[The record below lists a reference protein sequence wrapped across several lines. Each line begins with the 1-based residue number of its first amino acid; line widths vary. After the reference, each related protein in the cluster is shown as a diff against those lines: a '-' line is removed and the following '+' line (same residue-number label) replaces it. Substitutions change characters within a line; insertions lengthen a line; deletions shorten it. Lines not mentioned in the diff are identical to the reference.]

1 MKKIGFLTLLILA
14 TVLITLALSAA
25 AAGPK
30 APAQPATSAA
40 AAAPV
45 PSAAAVPE
53 EKHPHIHEGL
63 EAMREAK
70 RQMEAAA
77 SEYHGHRAKSIEH
90 LNQAIHE
97 AEICMQEP

>member
-1 MKKIGFLTLLILA
+1 MKKVGFLTLLILA

-30 APAQPATSAA
+30 APAQLA
-40 AAAPV
+40 AAAPA
-45 PSAAAVPE
+45 PSAAAVPQ
-53 EKHPHIHEGL
+53 EKHPHIHAGL

-70 RQMEAAA
+70 RQMDAAA

>member
-14 TVLITLALSAA
+14 PVLITLALSAA

-30 APAQPATSAA
+30 APAQPA
-40 AAAPV
+40 AAAPA
-45 PSAAAVPE
+45 PSAAAVPQ
-53 EKHPHIHEGL
+53 EKHPHVHAGL

-70 RQMEAAA
+70 RHMEAAA

-90 LNQAIHE
+90 LNQAIDK

>member
-30 APAQPATSAA
+30 APAQPA
-40 AAAPV
+40 AAAPA
-45 PSAAAVPE
+45 PSAAAVPQ
-53 EKHPHIHEGL
+53 EKHPHIHAGL

-77 SEYHGHRAKSIEH
+77 SEYHGHRAKSLEH
-90 LNQAIHE
+90 LDQAIHE
-97 AEICMQEP
+97 AEICMQEQ

>member
-25 AAGPK
+25 TAGPK
-30 APAQPATSAA
+30 APAQPA
-40 AAAPV
+40 AAAPA
-45 PSAAAVPE
+45 PSAAAVPQ
-53 EKHPHIHEGL
+53 EKHPHIHAGL

>member
-30 APAQPATSAA
+30 APAQPA
-40 AAAPV
+40 AAAPA
-45 PSAAAVPE
+45 PSAAAVPQ
-53 EKHPHIHEGL
+53 EKHPHIHAGL

>member
-14 TVLITLALSAA
+14 TALITLALSRAA
-25 AAGPK
+25 ARPK
-30 APAQPATSAA
+30 APAQPA
-40 AAAPV
+40 AAAPAL
-45 PSAAAVPE
+45 SARAVPE
-53 EKHPHIHEGL
+53 EKHPHIHAGL